1 MRDNPERFIESNTE
15 YSWLQ
20 LKLSIREMNTW
31 KNIEKRNEMNLKS
44 KRSTND
50 LEAKRKK
57 NEYMKE
63 YRKNPKWI

>member
-1 MRDNPERFIESNTE
+1 
-15 YSWLQ
+15 
-20 LKLSIREMNTW
+20 
-31 KNIEKRNEMNLKS
+31 MNLKS

-63 YRKNPKWI
+63 YRKNPK